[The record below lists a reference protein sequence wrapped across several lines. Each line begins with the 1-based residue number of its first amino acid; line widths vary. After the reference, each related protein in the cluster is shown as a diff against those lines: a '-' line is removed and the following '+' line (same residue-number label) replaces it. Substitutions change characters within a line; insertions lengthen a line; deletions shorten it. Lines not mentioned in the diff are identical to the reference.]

1 LDVDTDWLERARGLE
16 EEALAA
22 IFDEYYTPL
31 YRYIYHHVSHAQ
43 TAEDLTAEV
52 FRRLLEHLH
61 AGRGP
66 RRNLRSW
73 LFRVAHNLVVDEAR
87 RFVHRD
93 HRPLDDYLLAA
104 ESNVERQTQQTIMA
118 QQAQQALDLLTP
130 KQRSVIILKYLVGLE
145 NTEVADALAL
155 PVGAVKSLQHRALA
169 ALRRSLARPKTW
181 ATEGETQ

>member
-1 LDVDTDWLERARGLE
+1 LDVDMDLLERARDLE

-31 YRYIYHHVSHAQ
+31 YRYIFYHVSHAQ

-66 RRNLRSW
+66 RRNLKSW
-73 LFRVAHNLVVDEAR
+73 LFRVAHNLVIDEAR
-87 RFVHRD
+87 RFVRRD
-93 HRPLDDYLLAA
+93 HQSLDDYLLATDA
-104 ESNVERQTQQTIMA
+104 NVERKTQQAILA

-155 PVGAVKSLQHRALA
+155 PIGAVKSLQHRALA
-169 ALRRSLARPKTW
+169 ALRRTLARAKTW
-181 ATEGETQ
+181 ATEGEIQ